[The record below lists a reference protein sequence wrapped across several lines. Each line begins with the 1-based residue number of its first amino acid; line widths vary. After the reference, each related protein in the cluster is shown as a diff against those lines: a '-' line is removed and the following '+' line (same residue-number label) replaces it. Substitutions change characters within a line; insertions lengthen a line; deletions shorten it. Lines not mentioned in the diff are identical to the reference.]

1 MVNIMDPVITHI
13 LTIAFGLLF
22 LSAGIQK
29 LRNLGPFR
37 EVLIGYRLIP
47 LRLVRSAG
55 IAVPLLEIFLGFG
68 MLISP
73 LAMVAGAV
81 LLLTYAGAIGINLKR
96 GNVSLDCGC
105 QLGQAEQTISTA
117 LVHRNIILAVVS
129 LVATLPEIHRPLSA
143 YDFGAIA
150 FGLVMCGLVYTSCNM
165 LIANDT
171 RFKEINS

>member
-1 MVNIMDPVITHI
+1 MVSVMDPVITHI

-29 LRNLGPFR
+29 LRNLAQFR
-37 EVLIGYRLIP
+37 EILIGYRLLP
-47 LRLVRSAG
+47 SRLVRSAG
-55 IAVPLLEIFLGFG
+55 IAVPLLEVALGFG
-68 MLISP
+68 MLFSS
-73 LAMVAGAV
+73 LAMAAGAV
-81 LLLTYAGAIGINLKR
+81 LLLVYAVAISINLKR

-105 QLGQAEQTISTA
+105 QLGQAEQSISTA
-117 LVHRNIILAVVS
+117 LVYRNIILAVVS
-129 LVATLPEIHRPLSA
+129 LVTTLPEMNRQLSA

-150 FGLVMCGLVYTSCNM
+150 FGLAMCALVYTSCNM